1 MGLVD
6 RVIEVRPGVWQA
18 QRKKA
23 LLGRWHNSG
32 PEFNAPPVIEAD
44 GTILKKEKQYDR
56 TRRR

>member
-23 LLGRWHNSG
+23 LLGRWHNNG
-32 PEFNAPPVIEAD
+32 PEFNAPVVVEAD
-44 GTILKKEKQYDR
+44 GTPPKASKKLKKQ
-56 TRRR
+56 